1 MSGHIKWNRGGRLV
15 ISSMLLLITMG
26 CGHNM
31 RIENTVEIQKV
42 EDHAG
47 TIVLPE
53 GQFYEMIR
61 SNPID
66 QDYKWEDTGV
76 EDRIV
81 KAGKCYQAWCAEIEN
96 SLNHLQVYLDSED
109 YEQLYSSYVGWQQYM
124 DGMFNVEQSIYYV
137 GSKYMTSSD
146 LAGGS
151 ITYPVVMEVKARRAR
166 EYAIQLMALEYTFSQ
181 DIQFVYKFDKENV
194 GKREKCL
201 ME

>member
-66 QDYKWEDTGV
+66 QDY
-76 EDRIV
+76 
-81 KAGKCYQAWCAEIEN
+81 
-96 SLNHLQVYLDSED
+96 
-109 YEQLYSSYVGWQQYM
+109 
-124 DGMFNVEQSIYYV
+124 
-137 GSKYMTSSD
+137 
-146 LAGGS
+146 
-151 ITYPVVMEVKARRAR
+151 
-166 EYAIQLMALEYTFSQ
+166 
-181 DIQFVYKFDKENV
+181 
-194 GKREKCL
+194 
-201 ME
+201 

>member
-1 MSGHIKWNRGGRLV
+1 MSIFVLLELPLEVIMSGHIKWNRVSRGV
-15 ISSMLLLITMG
+15 IISMLLLITMG

-31 RIENTVEIQKV
+31 RIENSVEQNTVEIQKV

-53 GQFYEMIR
+53 GQFYEIIKN
-61 SNPID
+61 NPID

-76 EDRIV
+76 EDRIER
-81 KAGKCYQAWCAEIEN
+81 AGKCYQAWCAEIEN

-109 YEQLYSSYVGWQQYM
+109 YEQLY
-124 DGMFNVEQSIYYV
+124 GMFSVEQSIYYV
-137 GSKYMTSSD
+137 GSKYMASSD

-181 DIQFVYKFDKENV
+181 DIQFVYKL
-194 GKREKCL
+194 R
-201 ME
+201 

>member
-1 MSGHIKWNRGGRLV
+1 MSGHIKWNRVSRGV
-15 ISSMLLLITMG
+15 IISMLLLITMG

-31 RIENTVEIQKV
+31 RIENSVEQNTVEIQKV

-166 EYAIQLMALEYTFSQ
+166 EYAIQLMALEYTFSAGYT
-181 DIQFVYKFDKENV
+181 ICILNENEI
-194 GKREKCL
+194 RTDL
-201 ME
+201 

>member
-1 MSGHIKWNRGGRLV
+1 MSGHIKWNRVSRGV
-15 ISSMLLLITMG
+15 IISMLLLITMG

-31 RIENTVEIQKV
+31 RIENSVEQNTVEIQKV

-137 GSKYMTSSD
+137 RSKYMTSSD

-181 DIQFVYKFDKENV
+181 DIQFVYK
-194 GKREKCL
+194 
-201 ME
+201 

>member
-1 MSGHIKWNRGGRLV
+1 MSGHIKWNRVSRGV

-31 RIENTVEIQKV
+31 RIENSVEQNTVEIQKV

-124 DGMFNVEQSIYYV
+124 DGMFYVEQSIYYV

-166 EYAIQLMALEYTFSQ
+166 EYAIQLMALEYTFFRR
-181 DIQFVYKFDKENV
+181 IYNLYINENEI
-194 GKREKCL
+194 RTDL
-201 ME
+201 